1 MMNQAQM
8 MKQMQQMQAKM
19 AKIQDELA
27 EETVEA
33 TAGGNAVK
41 VVISGQQKIRS
52 VEIDPSVVDPED
64 VEMLQDLMV
73 AAFNEALAK
82 SQELAASRMAAL
94 TGGLKIPGL
103 S

>member
-33 TAGGNAVK
+33 TAGGSAVK
-41 VVISGQQKIRS
+41 VVITGQQKIRS
-52 VEIDPSVVDPED
+52 VEIDPAVVDPED